1 MTRWKAAVIHLS
13 ISLII
18 GIAAFCLLYF
28 VYYPQPYFHAAGA
41 GKLALMLLVVDVVLG
56 PLLTL
61 VVFKSGKKTL
71 KFDLASIAIL
81 QIAALSYGLQIM
93 WVARPVFI
101 VAAVDRIELV
111 YANNLEEADLAK
123 AAGHFS
129 KRSLRGPVFVSVAF
143 PTDAKEILDLRASAL
158 NGKDI
163 QLMPRYYRK
172 WDTSVTQALLK
183 RAIPTSR
190 LPTKAQAAVNQ
201 YHANHPG
208 KEIALIPLRGRIGD
222 YTLVLDAT
230 NGAQLVALNAAPW

>member
-1 MTRWKAAVIHLS
+1 MTRWKASGIHFS
-13 ISLII
+13 ISLMI

-28 VYYPQPYFHAAGA
+28 VYFPQPYFQAAGA
-41 GKLALMLLVVDVVLG
+41 GKLVLILLGVDVILG

-71 KFDLASIAIL
+71 KFDLASIGIL
-81 QIAALSYGLQIM
+81 QIAALSYGLHIM

-123 AAGHFS
+123 GIGHFA
-129 KRSLRGPVFVSVAF
+129 KRSLTGPEFVGVAF
-143 PTDAKEILDLRASAL
+143 PTDAKEILDLRESAL

-163 QLMPRYYRK
+163 QFMPRYYRK

-183 RAIPTSR
+183 RAIPTSS
-190 LPTKAQAAVNQ
+190 LPAKAQVAVKQ
-201 YHANHPG
+201 YQANHPG
-208 KEIALIPLRGRIGD
+208 KEIALIPVRGRIGD

-230 NGAQLVALNAAPW
+230 TGAQLVALNAAPW